1 MAGARHTAPSA
12 EARAGRQREA
22 RSRRD
27 LCEGEGVELRRDL
40 VRKPGAVVLLRVRPR
55 PFPVTAV
62 VFSVRLCPLRVGRS
76 ARTRVGNVE
85 RLRGESLARRCDR
98 ALGTGPAR
106 TRYARLAVAAPAL
119 QHGLAARCTRGRY
132 ECERFRA
139 RGVPRFARI
148 RPWFRRLARRR
159 TKRRRRGEREGVC
172 ASTAGRFASTTR
184 QVRARRNDR
193 CAAIEQRRAECVCEM
208 RNDRR
213 DEQPP
218 ARQREC
224 EVVRERS
231 AYAAYAVGEFYEFA
245 RGDRA
250 RFTRGR
256 ARTRPRPGVTNRVRR
271 GELRGQWI
279 EPERFLE
286 KSRRS
291 LHGCTDLRTDY

>member
-1 MAGARHTAPSA
+1 M
-12 EARAGRQREA
+12 
-22 RSRRD
+22 
-27 LCEGEGVELRRDL
+27 
-40 VRKPGAVVLLRVRPR
+40 LLH
-55 PFPVTAV
+55 PFPVVTMV
-62 VFSVRLCPLRVGRS
+62 LGVRLAPSRVRRS
-76 ARTRVGNVE
+76 ARAWVGSLDE

-98 ALGTGPAR
+98 PLGASPSRA
-106 TRYARLAVAAPAL
+106 RYARLAVAAAALGDGLPARR
-119 QHGLAARCTRGRY
+119 ARDRN
-132 ECERFRA
+132 ECEGLRA
-139 RGVPRFARI
+139 RGVPGAARI
-148 RPWFRRLARRR
+148 RPWFRSVARRY
-159 TKRRRRGEREGVC
+159 TKRRRRGGREGVC
-172 ASTAGRFASTTR
+172 AAAACRLY
-184 QVRARRNDR
+184 ARRNDH

-213 DEQPP
+213 GEQPP

>member
-1 MAGARHTAPSA
+1 MAGVRHTAPSA

-159 TKRRRRGEREGVC
+159 TKRRRRGERRAC
-172 ASTAGRFASTTR
+172 APRPPVVSRLRPDRCVRGATIAAPRSSNAVRNACARCVTIGATSSRQRGSVSARSCVSGARMRHTPLGSSTNSREATARVSQEVEHER
-184 QVRARRNDR
+184 VLVRA
-193 CAAIEQRRAECVCEM
+193 
-208 RNDRR
+208 
-213 DEQPP
+213 
-218 ARQREC
+218 
-224 EVVRERS
+224 
-231 AYAAYAVGEFYEFA
+231 
-245 RGDRA
+245 
-250 RFTRGR
+250 
-256 ARTRPRPGVTNRVRR
+256 
-271 GELRGQWI
+271 
-279 EPERFLE
+279 
-286 KSRRS
+286 
-291 LHGCTDLRTDY
+291 